1 MDSDPD
7 RYNIKTVERAFQ
19 ILDFASE
26 QSGPISIQD
35 ISSALSINTNMTFRL
50 LASLQNSG
58 YVVKNSSTGL
68 YTVSL
73 KTLRLSRNALL
84 SVEIR
89 KVCMPYLELLW
100 NVFPKAN
107 LNMAVY
113 YQEDVLVIDRIDSQ
127 SLPRTYFTPGRTL
140 PFHCTGLGK
149 ILTCTLAEAEIDQL
163 IKNRGLKQYTI
174 NTLTTAESV
183 KEELKKVRLERVGRD
198 RNEFISGDNCSAVP
212 VYGKDGQI
220 IAGISISALEPYMK
234 EEEVEAS
241 IPKLRETSMK
251 ISYTMGFNEGM

>member
-1 MDSDPD
+1 MDSDSD

-19 ILDFASE
+19 ILDFACE
-26 QSGPISIQD
+26 QSGPVSIQD
-35 ISSALSINTNMTFRL
+35 IGSALDINTNMTFRL
-50 LASLQNSG
+50 LASLLNSG
-58 YVVKNSSTGL
+58 YMIKDPSTGL
-68 YTVSL
+68 YSVSL
-73 KTLRLSRNALL
+73 KSLRLSRNALH

-89 KVCMPYLELLW
+89 RVCMPYLELLW

-149 ILTCTLAEAEIDQL
+149 ILTCTLPEEELDLL
-163 IKNRGLKQYTI
+163 IKNRGLKQYTV
-174 NTLTTAESV
+174 NTITSAEGI
-183 KEELKKVRLERVGRD
+183 KEELKRVRLEQVGRD

-212 VYGKDGQI
+212 IYGKGGQI

-241 IPKLRETSMK
+241 IPKLRETAMK
-251 ISYTMGFNEGM
+251 ISYTMGFNEGI